1 MKILLDE
8 CVPRRLAAPL
18 DGHDVQTVPQVG
30 WAGIKNGKLL
40 KLTEAEFDVFI
51 TVDRNLSF
59 QQDLTGLR
67 LAVIVLGAQSNRFED
82 LLPLVP
88 QIVAALAT
96 ICGGEVRL
104 IEA

>member
-18 DGHDVQTVPQVG
+18 GGYDVKTVPQVG

-40 KLTEAEFDVFI
+40 KLADAGFNVFI

-59 QQDLTGLR
+59 QQDLTELR

-96 ICGGEVRL
+96 IRSREVRL
-104 IEA
+104 IGP